1 MKTETDTQEIGPQF
15 PDCYLHV
22 TECRSGQTWIV
33 PLRGNASL
41 DLEYQIRKW
50 VKAEFG
56 GELRLDPP
64 IMARLEGDYYGRIM
78 TDGRS
83 PDSVIC
89 WDGGGFYLK
98 HIDA

>member
-1 MKTETDTQEIGPQF
+1 MTTY

-22 TECRSGQTWIV
+22 TECRSGETFIM

-41 DLEYQIRKW
+41 DLTHQVKRW
-50 VKAEFG
+50 VKQEFG
-56 GELRLDPP
+56 GELRLDGE
-64 IMARLEGDYYGRIM
+64 IMPKLEGDYYAKIM
-78 TDGRS
+78 TDGRP

-98 HIDA
+98 GE